1 MNAHDMLVDPKT
13 SYDPDAKANTRTVR
27 IPVPANREPYVLMF
41 TDTSFD
47 ILDSVAEI
55 NDDGKTMLR
64 NVLNDPDINYTVD
77 DVTLAIHGDEPIVII
92 DDNREVE
99 LVPVYMVIAPERLLR
114 TIVPLFN
121 EDDDAFEKINLHD
134 DDDDGS
140 FITTTIIEDRGLTET
155 QITVS

>member
-1 MNAHDMLVDPKT
+1 MNTNDMLVDPKT
-13 SYDPDAKANTRTVR
+13 SYDSEAKANTRTVR
-27 IPVPANREPYVLMF
+27 IPVPENSEPYALMF

-55 NDDGKTMLR
+55 NDAGKTMLR
-64 NVLNDPDINYTVD
+64 NVLNDPDVNYTVD
-77 DVTLAIHGDEPIVII
+77 DVTFAIHGDEPIVII

-114 TIVPLFN
+114 TIVPLFD
-121 EDDDAFEKINLHD
+121 EDDDSFAKIDLHD
-134 DDDDGS
+134 GDDGGS
-140 FITTTIIEDRGLTET
+140 FITANIIEDRGLKET

>member
-1 MNAHDMLVDPKT
+1 M
-13 SYDPDAKANTRTVR
+13 
-27 IPVPANREPYVLMF
+27 
-41 TDTSFD
+41 
-47 ILDSVAEI
+47 
-55 NDDGKTMLR
+55 
-64 NVLNDPDINYTVD
+64 
-77 DVTLAIHGDEPIVII
+77 TLAIHGDEPIVII

-121 EDDDAFEKINLHD
+121 EDDD
-134 DDDDGS
+134 DGS

>member
-1 MNAHDMLVDPKT
+1 
-13 SYDPDAKANTRTVR
+13 
-27 IPVPANREPYVLMF
+27 MF

-55 NDDGKTMLR
+55 NDAGKTMLR
-64 NVLNDPDINYTVD
+64 NVLNDPDVNYTVD
-77 DVTLAIHGDEPIVII
+77 DVTFAIRGDEPIVII

-114 TIVPLFN
+114 TIVPLFD
-121 EDDDAFEKINLHD
+121 EDDDSFAKIDLHD
-134 DDDDGS
+134 GDDGGS
-140 FITTTIIEDRGLTET
+140 FITANIIEDRGLKET